1 MKRLLLFLSTLLF
14 LLPSCV
20 EPSVIE
26 EGTPLAEGNF
36 ALSLTADLPEMP
48 VLESEE
54 EGLAG
59 TKASTQ
65 YTVRIK
71 WAAGDKLSVVNMT
84 TGKILGGWLTANSS
98 GTSTTFSGSLQGTV
112 NVGDQIAYF
121 YPAQENT
128 SEVVFSGI
136 HVDMA
141 NQKGTT
147 GAVPLCVYSIVKAGS
162 GSFQNAQISFSF
174 LMSYIMVGM
183 SDIPASAQ
191 IKLVTLSNVTNQF
204 DLTINGGKN
213 GFVIAPTMGNIIL
226 APDSQSASASGVKT
240 LYVAIP
246 ESAATS
252 RTIVLETETTSFE
265 TAFTAA
271 KLQNGYAYNTNIS
284 GFLNDDL
291 AFEDVRVREYC
302 LTHFDSNGDGKL
314 SMVEI
319 AGVKSFP
326 AALPEGILCFDE
338 LEYFYGLTELPSF
351 AGQASM
357 TDVTIPK
364 QITSIPAGMFSGCS
378 SLVELYVNPLVPPAL
393 GADAFDGTPAN
404 MLIIVADGSVDA
416 YQSANGWDVYS
427 SQIVGTSNLSGS
439 NVRINTEGGQMGTEG
454 FIVNV
459 E

>member
-1 MKRLLLFLSTLLF
+1 MKRVLLLISALLF
-14 LLPSCV
+14 LLPSCI
-20 EPSVIE
+20 EPAMTE
-26 EGTPLAEGNF
+26 EVGPLAEGNF
-36 ALSLTADLPEMP
+36 TLSLTADLPEMP

-54 EGLAG
+54 EGSG

-112 NVGDQIAYF
+112 NEGDQIAYF
-121 YPAQENT
+121 YPAQDNT
-128 SEVVFSGI
+128 SEVAFLGI
-136 HVDMA
+136 HVDMS

-147 GAVPLCVYSIVKAGS
+147 GAVPLCVYSVVKAGS
-162 GSFQNAQISFSF
+162 DSFQNAQISFGF
-174 LMSYIMVGM
+174 LMSYIMIGM

-191 IKLVTLSNVTNQF
+191 IKRVTLTNVTSQF
-204 DLTINGGKN
+204 DLAINSGKT
-213 GFVIAPTMGNIIL
+213 GFDITPTKGEIIL
-226 APDSQSASASGVKT
+226 APDSQSASATGVKT
-240 LYVAIP
+240 MYAAIP
-246 ESAATS
+246 ESSATS
-252 RTIVLETETTSFE
+252 RSIILETGTASFE

-291 AFEDVRVREYC
+291 SFEDYKVRDYC
-302 LTHFDSNGDGKL
+302 LTHFDTNGDGKL

-351 AGQASM
+351 AGQTNL

-378 SLVELYVNPLVPPAL
+378 SLVELYVNPTTPPTL
-393 GADAFDGTPAN
+393 GANAFGGTPAN
-404 MLIIVADGSVDA
+404 MLIIVADDSVDD
-416 YQSANGWDVYS
+416 YQSAEGWSTYAG
-427 SQIVGTSNLSGS
+427 QIVRTSNLSGS
-439 NVRINTEGGQMGTEG
+439 NVRINTEGGQMGTEDVN
-454 FIVNV
+454 VNV

>member
-1 MKRLLLFLSTLLF
+1 
-14 LLPSCV
+14 
-20 EPSVIE
+20 
-26 EGTPLAEGNF
+26 
-36 ALSLTADLPEMP
+36 MP

-54 EGLAG
+54 EGSG

-112 NVGDQIAYF
+112 NEGDQIAYF
-121 YPAQENT
+121 YPAQDNT
-128 SEVVFSGI
+128 SEVAFLGI
-136 HVDMA
+136 HVDMS

-147 GAVPLCVYSIVKAGS
+147 GAVPLCVYSVVKAGS
-162 GSFQNAQISFSF
+162 DSFQNAQISFGF
-174 LMSYIMVGM
+174 LMSYIMIGM

-191 IKLVTLSNVTNQF
+191 IKRVTLTNVTSQF
-204 DLTINGGKN
+204 DLAINSGKT
-213 GFVIAPTMGNIIL
+213 GFDITPTKGEIIL
-226 APDSQSASASGVKT
+226 APDSQSASATGVKT
-240 LYVAIP
+240 MYAAIP
-246 ESAATS
+246 ESSATS
-252 RTIVLETETTSFE
+252 RSIILETGTASFE

-291 AFEDVRVREYC
+291 SFEDYKVRDYC
-302 LTHFDSNGDGKL
+302 LTHFDTNGDGKL

-351 AGQASM
+351 AGQTNL

-378 SLVELYVNPLVPPAL
+378 SLVELYVNPTTPPTL
-393 GADAFDGTPAN
+393 GANAFGGTPAN
-404 MLIIVADGSVDA
+404 MLIIVADDSVDD
-416 YQSANGWDVYS
+416 YQSAEGWSTYAG
-427 SQIVGTSNLSGS
+427 QIVRTSNLSGS
-439 NVRINTEGGQMGTEG
+439 NVRINTEGGQMGTEDVN
-454 FIVNV
+454 VNV

>member
-1 MKRLLLFLSTLLF
+1 MKRILLLFSALLF
-14 LLPSCV
+14 LLPSCI
-20 EPSVIE
+20 EPSATE
-26 EGTPLAEGNF
+26 EAAPLAEGNF
-36 ALSLTADLPEMP
+36 TLSLTADLPEMP

-54 EGLAG
+54 EGPG

-112 NVGDQIAYF
+112 NEGDQIAYF
-121 YPAQENT
+121 YPAQDNT
-128 SEVVFSGI
+128 SEVAFSGI

-147 GAVPLCVYSIVKAGS
+147 GSVPLCVYSVVKAGS
-162 GSFQNAQISFSF
+162 NSFQNAQIGFGF
-174 LMSYIMVGM
+174 LMSYIMIGM

-191 IKLVTLSNVTNQF
+191 IKRVTLTNVTSQF
-204 DLTINGGKN
+204 DLAINSGKT
-213 GFVIAPTMGNIIL
+213 GFDITPTKGDIIL
-226 APDSQSASASGVKT
+226 APDSQSASATGVKT
-240 LYVAIP
+240 MYAAIP

-252 RTIVLETETTSFE
+252 RSIILETGTASFE

-291 AFEDVRVREYC
+291 SFEDSRVRDYC
-302 LTHFDSNGDGKL
+302 LAHFDTNGDGKL

-351 AGQASM
+351 AGQTNL

-378 SLVELYVNPLVPPAL
+378 SLVELYVNPTTPPTL
-393 GADAFDGTPAN
+393 GANAFGGTPAN
-404 MLIIVADGSVDA
+404 MLIIVADDSVDD
-416 YQSANGWDVYS
+416 YQSAEGWNAYAG
-427 SQIVGTSNLSGS
+427 QIVGTSNLSGS
-439 NVRINTEGGQMGTEG
+439 NVRINTEGGQMGTEDVN
-454 FIVNV
+454 VNV

>member
-1 MKRLLLFLSTLLF
+1 MKRILLLFSALLF
-14 LLPSCV
+14 LLPSCI
-20 EPSVIE
+20 EPSATE
-26 EGTPLAEGNF
+26 EAAPLAEGNF
-36 ALSLTADLPEMP
+36 TLSLTADLPEMP

-54 EGLAG
+54 EGPG

-112 NVGDQIAYF
+112 NEGDQITYF
-121 YPAQENT
+121 YPAQDNT
-128 SEVVFSGI
+128 SEVAFSGI
-136 HVDMA
+136 HVDMT

-147 GAVPLCVYSIVKAGS
+147 GTVPLCVYSVVKAGS
-162 GSFQNAQISFSF
+162 DSFQNAQIGFGF
-174 LMSYIMVGM
+174 LMSYIMIGM

-191 IKLVTLSNVTNQF
+191 IKRVTLTNVTSQF
-204 DLTINGGKN
+204 DLAINSGKT
-213 GFVIAPTMGNIIL
+213 GFDITPTKGDIIL
-226 APDSQSASASGVKT
+226 APDSQSASATGVKT
-240 LYVAIP
+240 MYAAIP

-252 RTIVLETETTSFE
+252 RSIILETGTASFE

-291 AFEDVRVREYC
+291 SFEDSRVRDYC
-302 LTHFDSNGDGKL
+302 LAHFDTNGDGKL

-351 AGQASM
+351 AGQTNL

-378 SLVELYVNPLVPPAL
+378 SLVELYVNPTTPPTL
-393 GADAFDGTPAN
+393 GANAFGGTPAN
-404 MLIIVADGSVDA
+404 MLIIVADDSVDD
-416 YQSANGWDVYS
+416 YQSAEGWNAYTG
-427 SQIVGTSNLSGS
+427 QIVGTSNLSGS
-439 NVRINTEGGQMGTEG
+439 NVRINTEGGQMGTED
-454 FIVNV
+454 INVNV